1 MRKAKLIQ
9 TCEGCPSQWEGYTE
23 DNEPV
28 YIRFRYGYLSISI
41 GKVNQNIEEIYGD
54 ESFGW
59 QIGGEFDGFLS
70 FEKLK
75 QKLKGRLD
83 VEEINAE
90 SFP

>member
-1 MRKAKLIQ
+1 MKKAKFIQ
-9 TCEGCPSQWEGYTE
+9 TCGGCPSQWEGYTE
-23 DNEPV
+23 ENEPV
-28 YIRFRYGYLSISI
+28 YIRYRYGYLSISI

-59 QIGGEFDGFLS
+59 QIGDGLDGVLS
-70 FEKLK
+70 FEELK
-75 QKLKGRLD
+75 QKLEGRLD